1 MAKTINN
8 CFINVL

>member
-8 CFINVL
+8 